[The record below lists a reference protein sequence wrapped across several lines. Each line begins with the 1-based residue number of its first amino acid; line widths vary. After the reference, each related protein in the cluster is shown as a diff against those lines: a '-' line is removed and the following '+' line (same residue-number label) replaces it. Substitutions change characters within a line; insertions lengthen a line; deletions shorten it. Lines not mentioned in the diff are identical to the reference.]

1 MTDEVSEQATGRTRT
16 KLRVPSAEH
25 HEHPHL
31 AAMRGSH
38 AIKMLLRRKDFRRL
52 YAARLAGQWADGVF
66 QASLAGT
73 VLFNPQQAATPADL
87 AASFAVVLL
96 PYSMVGPFVGVL
108 LDRYSRRRLM
118 AWSNLIRA
126 VLGLLVAA
134 LVWVGYQG
142 IGFYVLALLALSLS
156 RFFLSGLPAALP
168 HVAPRETL
176 VSANAFT
183 TTSGTIISLIGGGC
197 AIGLSNLMSQN
208 SHGYGAI
215 AAMSAAGTL
224 LAAWLMSRFEVMALG
239 PDHTQRESAVGVVD
253 VARGMRAGAKHLVR
267 HGEAF
272 GVLLCIAAHRFIF
285 GGMMVALISF
295 FKSGVAED
303 GPVPSGISGMGLAAA
318 TGGAGALLAAT
329 VTPAISRAIGK
340 NAWISAS
347 YVVFGATGSLLFL
360 LGDARAVLAA
370 IFFLGFAGQ
379 GVKVCGDTVVQETIA
394 ESFRGRTFAVY
405 DTSFNVCFV
414 VGVILAAFTL
424 PDDAQAPAFYLTCA
438 GLYLI
443 AAASYRLLARH
454 HDHHV
459 STHPA

>member
-1 MTDEVSEQATGRTRT
+1 
-16 KLRVPSAEH
+16 
-25 HEHPHL
+25 
-31 AAMRGSH
+31 MRGSH

-52 YAARLAGQWADGVF
+52 YAARLSGQWADGVF

-118 AWSNLIRA
+118 AWSNLLRA
-126 VLGLLVAA
+126 LLGLLVSA
-134 LVWVGYQG
+134 LVWIGYQG
-142 IGFYVLALLALSLS
+142 IGFYALALLALSLS
-156 RFFLSGLPAALP
+156 RFFLSGLSAALP
-168 HVAPRETL
+168 HVAPRESL

-197 AIGLSNLMSQN
+197 AIALSNLISQS

-215 AAMSAAGTL
+215 AAMSAIGTL
-224 LAAWLMSRFEVMALG
+224 LAAWLMSRFGVMALG
-239 PDHTQRESAVGVVD
+239 PDHTQRESASGIVD
-253 VARGMRAGAKHLVR
+253 VARGMWAGAKHLVR

-285 GGMMVALISF
+285 GGMMVALINI
-295 FKSGVAED
+295 FKNHVPAD
-303 GPVPSGISGMGLAAA
+303 GPVPHGISGIGLAAA

-340 NAWISAS
+340 NAWISVS
-347 YVVFGATGSLLFL
+347 YVVFGTGGSLLFL
-360 LGDARAVLAA
+360 IDSPIAVLVA
-370 IFFLGFAGQ
+370 IFCLGFAGQ
-379 GVKVCGDTVVQETIA
+379 GVKVCGDTIVQESIA

-414 VGVILAAFTL
+414 IGVVIAAFTL
-424 PDDAQAPAFYLTCA
+424 PDDAQAPLFFLTSAALYLLAA
-438 GLYLI
+438 GLYRI
-443 AAASYRLLARH
+443 FARH
-454 HDHHV
+454 HDHPH
-459 STHPA
+459 HRAAARNG